1 MNSASSVFRIFRLLR
16 VFKFASVWPSFNT
29 FLGTI
34 GSVIKNI
41 VPFAILLFLFVFSF
55 TILGLEGFAN

>member
-1 MNSASSVFRIFRLLR
+1 MNSASGVFRIFRLLR

-41 VPFAILLFLFVFSF
+41 ATSKNPEPI
-55 TILGLEGFAN
+55 